1 MGELDL
7 IFVTMDLIFVIMDL
21 IITMDWVLYQLDW
34 INNMKHSLST
44 VNYKEFAK
52 MMSS

>member
-7 IFVTMDLIFVIMDL
+7 IFVTMDLIFVIMDW
-21 IITMDWVLYQLDW
+21 IWYQLDW
-34 INNMKHSLST
+34 IDNMKHSLST